1 MKNPRLYVAGP
12 AGRRLGQV
20 VLAWLLCTCSL
31 PATAGEARI
40 EAVQWP
46 AWVVRDGNRYPVQ
59 AGEELQA
66 SDRLVTGHK
75 ARLLL
80 RLSDGSA
87 VKVGEQ
93 AEVGLDALA
102 RKDGVLEAAIEV
114 GKGAFRFTTGLFAKV
129 LGRRD
134 VQVKVS
140 TLTIGVRGTDL
151 WGKADGG
158 GLVLLIEGR
167 IAVAQ
172 AGGEAQEIATPME
185 YLLAPEGKAA
195 VRRTAEA
202 AQVAAWAKE
211 TELDSARPAG
221 RSAGRHAATIVVA
234 ENEAEALAMRET
246 LRNEGYPV
254 RLRPLEG
261 ERIALRVERLA
272 SVRDATALA
281 AEARSRL
288 EAARR

>member
-1 MKNPRLYVAGP
+1 MKNPELYVAGRARRWLG
-12 AGRRLGQV
+12 AG
-20 VLAWLLCTCSL
+20 AMACLLLVSGAQ
-31 PATAGEARI
+31 ATARDARV

-46 AWVVRDGNRYPVQ
+46 AWVVRNGNRFPVQ

-66 SDRLVTGHK
+66 SDRLLTGRR
-75 ARLLL
+75 ARLTL

-93 AEVGLDALA
+93 AEVGLDALS

-114 GKGAFRFTTGLFAKV
+114 GKGAFRFTTGLFARV
-129 LGRRD
+129 LGKRE

-167 IAVAQ
+167 ISVAQ
-172 AGGEAQEIATPME
+172 AGGEAQEIATPLE
-185 YLLAPEGKAA
+185 YVTAPSGQPA
-195 VRRTAEA
+195 VRKTAEPV
-202 AQVAAWAKE
+202 QVAEWAKE
-211 TELDSARPAG
+211 TELDPARPVG
-221 RSAGRHAATIVVA
+221 RNAGRHAATIVVA

-246 LRNEGYPV
+246 LRAEGYPV

-261 ERIALRVERLA
+261 ERIALRVERLS
-272 SVRDATALA
+272 SVREATALA
-281 AEARSRL
+281 AEAKSRL
-288 EAARR
+288 GAARP